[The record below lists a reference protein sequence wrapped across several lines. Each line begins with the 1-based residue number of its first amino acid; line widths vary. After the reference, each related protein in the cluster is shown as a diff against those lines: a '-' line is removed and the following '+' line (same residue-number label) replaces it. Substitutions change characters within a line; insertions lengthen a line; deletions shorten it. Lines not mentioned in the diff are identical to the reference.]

1 MLGSDKVMSS
11 CTNLDN
17 NFLNINSFSYV
28 SGICQGG
35 WWILG
40 AIVVNFFL
48 SGASIYCGQQRFRYE
63 RQVQF
68 ILKRKSE
75 EWYESFQSYIF
86 WLSLHQLFLVLN
98 FVFLVN
104 TNIFQLLFSAIL
116 NVGFRVFYYNNNLIG
131 SDNEK
136 LGKRYDLVRQD
147 ENKI

>member
-1 MLGSDKVMSS
+1 MS
-11 CTNLDN
+11 CIELDN

-63 RQVQF
+63 RQIQF
-68 ILKRKSE
+68 ILKRKSDPWNE
-75 EWYESFQSYIF
+75 GFQSYFF

-104 TNIFQLLFSAIL
+104 TNILQLLFSAIL
-116 NVGFRVFYYNNNLIG
+116 NVGFRMFYYSSNLIEN
-131 SDNEK
+131 DNGM
-136 LGKRYDLVRQD
+136 LRRYDLVNKQD

>member
-1 MLGSDKVMSS
+1 MS
-11 CTNLDN
+11 CIDLDN

-28 SGICQGG
+28 SGICEGG

-40 AIVVNFFL
+40 AMATNFFL
-48 SGASIYCGQQRFRYE
+48 SGASIYCGQQRFRFE

-68 ILKRKSE
+68 ILERNSD
-75 EWYESFQSYIF
+75 EWKKGFQSYFF

-104 TNIFQLLFSAIL
+104 TNILQLLFSAIL
-116 NVGFRVFYYNNNLIG
+116 NVGFRMFYYSSNLIG

-136 LGKRYDLVRQD
+136 LVRRYDLVNKQD
-147 ENKI
+147 DNNL

>member
-1 MLGSDKVMSS
+1 MSCSD
-11 CTNLDN
+11 LDN

-35 WWILG
+35 WWIVG

-48 SGASIYCGQQRFRYE
+48 SGASIYCGQQRFRFE

-68 ILKRKSE
+68 ILERNTK
-75 EWYESFQSYIF
+75 EWKKGFQSYIF

-104 TNIFQLLFSAIL
+104 TNILQLLFSAIL
-116 NVGFRVFYYNNNLIG
+116 NVGFRMFFYSSGLIG

-136 LGKRYDLVRQD
+136 LGKRYDLVNED
-147 ENKI
+147 NNNL